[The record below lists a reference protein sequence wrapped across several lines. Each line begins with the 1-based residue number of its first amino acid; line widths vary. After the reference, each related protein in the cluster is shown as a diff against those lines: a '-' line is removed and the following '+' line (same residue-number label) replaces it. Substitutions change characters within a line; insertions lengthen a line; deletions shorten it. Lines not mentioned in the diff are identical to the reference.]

1 MTPFVDILAEVVTA
15 MKPTISASA
24 AMITGGGATVT
35 VGNMTKSVLNRL
47 FVGQKVKCTFAGTVV
62 YGTIASIAVDS
73 FVITLASSQKVAPSA
88 ISVVLNYHHGH
99 LLEVKN
105 TFKEYTTIAA
115 VKREQFPAV
124 VLVQDFPEEI
134 NNLTGEREATCTIFL
149 VTDSQQKYTAADRY
163 TNTFKPILYPL
174 YDLFFDE
181 LRYNDNVADA
191 DMKHTKI
198 DRVFW
203 GRESGEGSLSNIFH
217 DFIDAIEISNL
228 KVKILKTC

>member
-1 MTPFVDILAEVVTA
+1 MTPFVDILASVVTA
-15 MKPTISASA
+15 MKPTISISGV
-24 AMITGGGATVT
+24 AMTRDGGLDYIGGLSV
-35 VGNMTKSVLNRL
+35 SVLNKL
-47 FVGQKVKCTFAGTVV
+47 FVGERLKIVFAEGTYYVKITSITDKV
-62 YGTIASIAVDS
+62 YVDLTEEG
-73 FVITLASSQKVAPSA
+73 FSSSPTA

-105 TFKEYTTIAA
+105 TFREYTTIAA

-134 NNLTGEREATCTIFL
+134 NNLTGEREVTCTVFL
-149 VTDSQQKYTAADRY
+149 VTDSQKQYTAADRY
-163 TNTFKPILYPL
+163 DYTFGPILYPL
-174 YDLFFDE
+174 YDLFFE
-181 LRYNDNVADA
+181 QLRYSDYVADSQLQ
-191 DMKHTKI
+191 HTKI

-203 GRESGEGSLSNIFH
+203 GRESGEGSLSNIFN